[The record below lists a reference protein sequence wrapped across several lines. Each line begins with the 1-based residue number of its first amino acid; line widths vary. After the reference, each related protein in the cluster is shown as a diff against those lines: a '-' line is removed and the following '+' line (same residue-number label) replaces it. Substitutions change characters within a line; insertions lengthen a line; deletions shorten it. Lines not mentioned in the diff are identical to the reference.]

1 MFEEINVEYVIL
13 IALLIIL
20 GFYIYKERN
29 VVEGADDTLEKDPQY
44 KELQKKLKE
53 MTKKCAEQKKKVKPE
68 LMDAF
73 YMAMLSNEECQSFNP
88 VYLTDEMYEGLETIL
103 LDGYNEAGDALVGKI
118 AMITAPTKEPSIWSG
133 YFGAKSPEAEMQSVK
148 LQLDLLLTVRKAC
161 LESLQYLQEGDT
173 VDADGIHSIYE
184 TVGAKK
190 SSGPT
195 ASSSSGLQSASAFK
209 SSSASA
215 KTSEEKKKAAAKE
228 AQEKAKA
235 KAKAAAAKAKAKAEA
250 AKAKAKLK
258 SMF

>member
-1 MFEEINVEYVIL
+1 MFGEINVEYVIL

-53 MTKKCAEQKKKVKPE
+53 MTKNCAEQKKKVKPA

-73 YMAMLSNEECQSFNP
+73 YMAMSANSECQSFNP
-88 VYLTDEMYEGLETIL
+88 VYLTDEMYEGLETL
-103 LDGYNEAGDALVGKI
+103 LLHAYNEAGDALVGKI

-173 VDADGIHSIYE
+173 VDADGLHSVYE
-184 TVGAKK
+184 SDPVGK
-190 SSGPT
+190 SSTKTG
-195 ASSSSGLQSASAFK
+195 GSAFK
-209 SSSASA
+209 SFGSSKDGVVQNKSKA
-215 KTSEEKKKAAAKE
+215 KQKAAE
-228 AQEKAKA
+228 EKAKA
-235 KAKAAAAKAKAKAEA
+235 KQKEAEAKAKAKQKAAE
-250 AKAKAKLK
+250 AKAKLK
-258 SMF
+258 SIF